1 MIDERIGL
9 VIGEFYPPHF
19 GHAHLIGT
27 ARARVQRVH
36 LVVLDRPSEH
46 TIPGDVRASWLR
58 KSFPES
64 VVHVID
70 DDVYGAHKVQ
80 NSQRTAAI
88 ISAIGARPDVL
99 FSSEDQ
105 GAPMAHEL
113 GCENVDV
120 DRARRAVPI
129 DGEAIRTDPVT
140 NWRFLLPSAAAG
152 LCRRVAFVG
161 AESTGKT
168 TLSKRLADSY
178 GTDWVYEYGRD
189 YTVEKIAA
197 GTNDHWDTN
206 DFVVIAQRQGQIED
220 KAALT
225 AGPLLFCDT
234 DAFATAIWHERYLG
248 SPSAEVEAIA
258 DQRHYDLYVLC
269 GADVPFESDGVRF
282 SEDVREWMM
291 ERFAQGLAQ
300 RPEPWLRV
308 AGSVEQRVSLIR
320 DEVDR
325 LGLLEPHSI
334 FDAKRFGS

>member
-27 ARARVQRVH
+27 ARARVQKVH
-36 LVVLDRPSEH
+36 LVVLDRPAEH
-46 TIPGDVRASWLR
+46 TIPGDVRAGWLR
-58 KSFPES
+58 KAFPES
-64 VVHVID
+64 VVHVIND
-70 DDVYGAHKVQ
+70 HDTDINRRATDILHAVGAP
-80 NSQRTAAI
+80 A
-88 ISAIGARPDVL
+88 DVL

-105 GAPMAHEL
+105 GAVMATAL
-113 GCENVDV
+113 QCENVDV

-129 DGEAIRTDPVT
+129 DGEDIRRDPVA
-140 NWRFLLPSAAAG
+140 NWRFLLPAAAAG

-168 TLSKRLADSY
+168 TLSKRLADVY

-189 YTVEKIAA
+189 YTVEKIGE
-197 GTNDHWDTN
+197 GTNDHWDTH
-206 DFVVIAQRQGQIED
+206 DFVVIAARQGQIED

-248 SPSAEVEAIA
+248 FPSREVQAIA
-258 DQRHYDLYVLC
+258 DDRHYDLYVLC

-282 SEDVREWMM
+282 SEDVREWMT
-291 ERFAQGLAQ
+291 ERFAQGLAD
-300 RPEPWLRV
+300 RAEPSIRV
-308 AGSVEQRVSLIR
+308 TGSVEHRVEGIR
-320 DEVDR
+320 AEIDR
-325 LGLLEPHSI
+325 LGLLSAVSI
-334 FDAKRFGS
+334 FDAKRFAS

>member
-9 VIGEFYPPHF
+9 VVGEFYPPHF
-19 GHAHLIGT
+19 GHTHLIGT

-46 TIPGDVRASWLR
+46 TIPGDVRAGWLR

-70 DDVYGAHKVQ
+70 DDGTLSKRDQA
-80 NSQRTAAI
+80 RAI
-88 ISAIGARPDVL
+88 IRAVGAPPDVL

-105 GAPMAHEL
+105 GAPMAEAL

-129 DGEAIRTDPVT
+129 DGEAIRKDPIA

-168 TLSKRLADSY
+168 TLSKRLADAF

-248 SPSAEVEAIA
+248 SPSPEVEAIA
-258 DQRHYDLYVLC
+258 ANRHYDLYVLC

-282 SEDVREWMM
+282 SEEVREWMT

-300 RPEPWLRV
+300 RSEPWLRV
-308 AGSVEQRVSLIR
+308 AGSVEQRVMSIR
-320 DEVDR
+320 DEVVR
-325 LGLLEPHSI
+325 LGLLTPQSI
-334 FDAKRFGS
+334 FDAKRFGP